1 MGKIYEVKSPI
12 LGFEGIKR
20 IELDKIDNFFVT
32 IKDVDNE
39 DIIFTLVN
47 PFILRDYE
55 FNMSTSMKVVL
66 DVGENSNIKIYNVVI
81 LQNPMAESKVNFLAP
96 LVFNEDNN
104 TVGQIVLSALEYPHF
119 NFAEDIKNFV
129 A

>member
-66 DVGENSNIKIYNVVI
+66 DVSENSNIKIYNVVI